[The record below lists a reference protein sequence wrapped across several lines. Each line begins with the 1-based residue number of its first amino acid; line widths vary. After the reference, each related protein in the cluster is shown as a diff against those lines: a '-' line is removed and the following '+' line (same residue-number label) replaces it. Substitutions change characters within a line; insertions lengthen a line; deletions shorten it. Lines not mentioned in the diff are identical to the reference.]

1 MKLGHSDHKNLM
13 FIYNLIQS
21 SDSVDLDIIQHLSLD
36 EYLDIIDITWSNHSF
51 SIASHIIEF
60 ALSKFPEN
68 IDLIESKIQNLI
80 HEKDYSSAFYFLKGY
95 ASDFLLPFDVKI
107 IELDIHLKM
116 NQFEKAGLLIET
128 ILASSDEQES
138 MVTLYKGLIELQAQ
152 NPYRAM
158 EYFKESVLLWPENQK
173 AQTQVSK
180 LMLSD
185 NTLEENESFI
195 DTVLNINPFA
205 YQFWYCKGKIY
216 NNRGEYQEALEA
228 FDFAYVS
235 CEQYLPAIEAKLELF
250 LEAERYEYALQEL
263 IIIIEDFEPI
273 VYHYIK
279 TASCFRHLGKSDKAR
294 QILHFALEI
303 YPEEEDLFYELS
315 LIEVEE
321 EDYSLA
327 LEFILQAINLNDA
340 NEDFHTAAALIY
352 ESLDKY
358 ILAEAHLKE
367 SLSLDDTNQENWLRL
382 CTYSFDIGNYET
394 CLEVISE
401 SKEHIYSN
409 KIEVLEAAI
418 YFEKNE
424 RSIAFDILNKVIEE
438 DIHSVNEIFIHIP
451 TLENDVEIKALLQ
464 VYQPI

>member
-36 EYLDIIDITWSNHSF
+36 EYLEIIDISWSNHSF
-51 SIASHIIEF
+51 SIASHIIDF

-80 HEKDYSSAFYFLKGY
+80 HEKDYRSAFYFLKDY

-107 IELDIHLKM
+107 IELDIYLKM
-116 NQFEKAGLLIET
+116 NQFEKAGLFIEN

-138 MVTLYKGLIELQAQ
+138 MVILYKGLIELQAQ

-185 NTLEENESFI
+185 NTLEENEPFI
-195 DTVLNINPFA
+195 DTILDINPFA
-205 YQFWYCKGKIY
+205 FQLWYCKGKIY

-228 FDFAYVS
+228 FDFAHVS

-263 IIIIEDFEPI
+263 IIIIEDFEPS

-327 LEFILQAINLNDA
+327 LEFILQAINLNDT
-340 NEDFHTAAALIY
+340 NEDFHTAAAMIY
-352 ESLDKY
+352 ERLDKY
-358 ILAEAHLKE
+358 VLAEAHLKE
-367 SLSLDDTNQENWLRL
+367 SLSLDDTNQENWLKL
-382 CTYSFDIGNYET
+382 CSYSFDIGDYET

-424 RSIAFDILNKVIEE
+424 RSTAFNILNKVIEE
-438 DIHSVNEIFIHIP
+438 DIHSVNEIFMHIP
-451 TLENDVEIKALLQ
+451 TLENDVEINALLQ

>member
-21 SDSVDLDIIQHLSLD
+21 SDHVDLNIIQQLSLD
-36 EYLDIIDITWSNHSF
+36 EYFVLIDISWTDHSF
-51 SIASHIIEF
+51 SIASHIIDV
-60 ALSKFPEN
+60 ALSKFPDN
-68 IDLIESKIQNLI
+68 IDLIEAKIQNLI
-80 HEKDYSSAFYFLKGY
+80 HKKDYRSAFYYLKDY
-95 ASDFLLPFDVKI
+95 ASDYLQPFDVKV
-107 IELDIHLKM
+107 IELDLYLKL
-116 NQFEKAGLLIET
+116 NQFEKASSLIDK
-128 ILASSDEQES
+128 ILPSSDEQES
-138 MVTLYKGLIELQAQ
+138 MIIFYRGLIELHAQ

-158 EYFKESVLLWPENQK
+158 EYLKESVLLWPDNQI
-173 AQTQVSK
+173 AQTQISK

-185 NTLEENESFI
+185 KTLEENESFI
-195 DTVLNINPFA
+195 DTVLDINPFA

-216 NNRGEYQEALEA
+216 NKRGEYQEALEA

-263 IIIIEDFEPI
+263 IIIIEDFEPS

-279 TASCFRHLGKSDKAR
+279 TASCFRLLGKSDKAR

-303 YPEEEDLFYELS
+303 YPDEEDLFYELS
-315 LIEVEE
+315 LIEIEE
-321 EDYSLA
+321 DDYSLA
-327 LEFILQAINLNDA
+327 LDFILQAINLNDA
-340 NEDFHTAAALIY
+340 NEDFHMTAAMIY
-352 ESLDKY
+352 ERLDKY
-358 ILAEAHLKE
+358 VLAETHLKE
-367 SLSLDDTNQENWLRL
+367 SLSLDNTNQENWLRL
-382 CTYSFDIGNYET
+382 CGYSFDIGDYET

-418 YFEKNE
+418 YFERNE
-424 RSIAFDILNKVIEE
+424 RSTAFDILNKVIEE
-438 DIHSVNEIFIHIP
+438 DIHSVNEIFMYIP
-451 TLENDVEIKALLQ
+451 TLENDVEINALLQ